1 MRPIVWTVLD
11 RARLTWALWR
21 NRVIASPRL
30 RDLARWCPPARL
42 PARRY
47 ARSLF
52 DLTAGFVYSQVTH
65 AFVQSGLL
73 AELAKGPVRLDHAV
87 ALAKLPPPAAETLL
101 KAAQSLGLAERY
113 AGLWVLGR
121 QGAALA
127 SSPGV
132 AEMIAHHHLL
142 YADLAD
148 PLAMLRGAGA
158 GRLARLWEYGAEAD
172 PEDVTAYSALMAA
185 SQPMVAAQ
193 ATVAYPFSRHR
204 GLLDVGG
211 GTGAFLDQVRRAAP
225 HLSLGLFDRAPV
237 IREARQRLG
246 STVSYHAGSFHSD
259 PLPDGY
265 DLISLVRVLH
275 DHDEEPARRLLAA
288 TRQSLAMDGR
298 VLIVEPL
305 AETRGA
311 GPMGHAYFGFYLAAM
326 RSGRPRS
333 FAEYKH
339 MLDRAGFR
347 NVRRHRVPLPLIAS
361 VISGQK

>member
-1 MRPIVWTVLD
+1 MRPILWTVLD

-21 NRVIASPRL
+21 NRVIANPRL

-73 AELAKGPVRLDHAV
+73 AELAKGPVQLEDAA
-87 ALAKLPPPAAETLL
+87 ALARLPPSATETLL
-101 KAAQSLGLAERY
+101 KAAQSLGLTERH
-113 AGLWVLGR
+113 ADLWVLGR

-127 SSPGV
+127 WSPGV

-142 YADLAD
+142 YADLTD
-148 PLAMLRGAGA
+148 PLAMLRGDGA
-158 GRLARLWEYGAEAD
+158 GRLARLWEYGADAD
-172 PEDVTAYSALMAA
+172 PDDVAVYSALMAA

-193 ATVAYPFSRHR
+193 AIAAYPFSRHR
-204 GLLDVGG
+204 RLLDAGG

-237 IREARQRLG
+237 IQEARQRLG
-246 STVSYHAGSFHSD
+246 PTVSYHAGSFHSD

-275 DHDEEPARRLLAA
+275 DHDDEPARRLLAA
-288 TRQSLAMDGR
+288 TRQSLSSGGR
-298 VLIVEPL
+298 ILIVEPL
-305 AETRGA
+305 AETHGA
-311 GPMGHAYFGFYLAAM
+311 EPMGHAYFGFYLAAM
-326 RSGRPRS
+326 RSGRPRT
-333 FAEYKH
+333 FREYKR
-339 MLDRAGFR
+339 MLEQAGFR
-347 NVRRHRVPLPLIAS
+347 SVRRHRVPLPLVAS